1 MKHLRYY
8 IYRLLQKIKNNK
20 KLLVIFIFLFLI
32 LAFYFYLQSLIL
44 EKEKYVFLIVD
55 IDTTISSKNLDIDS
69 LLKELKNPQYSGIV
83 LKISSE
89 GGDIE
94 VLRLVNSLKEINKTK
109 ICYIDGLATSAA
121 YWICSLSDY
130 IIARPDSIVG
140 SVGAYTVILDL
151 SGFLEKI
158 GINVTVIKSTPY
170 KDIGSFY
177 RKLTD
182 FEKEYLE
189 YVLKYLTEKFIEDI
203 KLKRQNIN
211 DIAFT
216 GLWFLAEDA
225 KRYGLIDEI
234 GEFEMVK
241 KYIIERFNITED
253 LISFRIKDFKRK
265 KFSILDIFFK
275 LFNNFLYDSLS
286 KKIFI

>member
-1 MKHLRYY
+1 
-8 IYRLLQKIKNNK
+8 
-20 KLLVIFIFLFLI
+20 
-32 LAFYFYLQSLIL
+32 
-44 EKEKYVFLIVD
+44 
-55 IDTTISSKNLDIDS
+55 
-69 LLKELKNPQYSGIV
+69 
-83 LKISSE
+83 
-89 GGDIE
+89 
-94 VLRLVNSLKEINKTK
+94 
-109 ICYIDGLATSAA
+109 
-121 YWICSLSDY
+121 
-130 IIARPDSIVG
+130 
-140 SVGAYTVILDL
+140 
-151 SGFLEKI
+151 
-158 GINVTVIKSTPY
+158 
-170 KDIGSFY
+170 
-177 RKLTD
+177 TD

-189 YVLKYLTEKFIEDI
+189 YVLKSLTEKFIEDI

-253 LISFRIKDFKRK
+253 LILFRIKDFKRK